1 MDVIMKEQNTEVEF
15 LVIGAGLPRTGT
27 TSTFAALEQLLPG
40 KCHHMK
46 RTTNGNG
53 DAIFWPRAERGE
65 VLEEDWKQFIKSEGL
80 SAAVDFPMSLY
91 WKDLMKIYP
100 NAKVLLTVRDPVKWY
115 ISVKNTVRQGSH
127 FIKESLA
134 GLPLRTIGKL
144 IGKTMGNALFTC
156 WSPTYLGAKYPQ
168 GLFGAVDAGEETAV
182 RFFND
187 WNEEVINNVPADR
200 LLIFEVKQGW
210 APLCQFLGLP
220 EPDEPFPNTNDTAQ
234 MQKMLGMMRKASL
247 VIWSLTLASVAVAAY
262 YFKDQIPVPTI
273 IFN

>member
-1 MDVIMKEQNTEVEF
+1 
-15 LVIGAGLPRTGT
+15 
-27 TSTFAALEQLLPG
+27 
-40 KCHHMK
+40 
-46 RTTNGNG
+46 
-53 DAIFWPRAERGE
+53 
-65 VLEEDWKQFIKSEGL
+65 
-80 SAAVDFPMSLY
+80 
-91 WKDLMKIYP
+91 
-100 NAKVLLTVRDPVKWY
+100 
-115 ISVKNTVRQGSH
+115 
-127 FIKESLA
+127 
-134 GLPLRTIGKL
+134 
-144 IGKTMGNALFTC
+144 MGNALFTC

-247 VIWSLTLASVAVAAY
+247 VFWSLTLASVAVAAY
-262 YFKDQIPVPTI
+262 YFKDQIPVPAI
-273 IFN
+273 IFK